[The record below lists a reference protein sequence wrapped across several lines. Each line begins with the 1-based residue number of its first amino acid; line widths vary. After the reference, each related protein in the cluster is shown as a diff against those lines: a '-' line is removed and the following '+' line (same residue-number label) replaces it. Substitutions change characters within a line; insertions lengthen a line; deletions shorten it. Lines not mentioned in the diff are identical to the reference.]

1 MQLLGALLIIIGII
15 DFGLSWIG
23 IDLTSQFVGTSL
35 SRYTPIIFG
44 IIGGILYSIGGKGGE
59 KEQIN
64 SESHNITVEDNTSI
78 TNTQNNDDSTES
90 KEKEYND
97 IEGVIES
104 HSLES
109 IQMVLDSYMKLNSK
123 SRENSIFFIY
133 TLNEEKNIFAQGL
146 MDGENHRLE
155 IVSQNFTDFLS
166 NQGEK
171 NLVSLGWDLP
181 NEEENLNKYFSLEE
195 IINGTASKLIV
206 ASFKLY
212 DLDSGDDKKAKYKFH
227 DPNGLETGKSNPN
240 FSFNEIED
248 ILNSDTKEISE
259 KTPES
264 PEDRL
269 KKLADVKE
277 KGLIDEDEFKSKKEE
292 ILKGM

>member
-248 ILNSDTKEISE
+248 ILNSDTEATSD
-259 KTPES
+259 KTLEGPE
-264 PEDRL
+264 
-269 KKLADVKE
+269 A
-277 KGLIDEDEFKSKKEE
+277 
-292 ILKGM
+292 